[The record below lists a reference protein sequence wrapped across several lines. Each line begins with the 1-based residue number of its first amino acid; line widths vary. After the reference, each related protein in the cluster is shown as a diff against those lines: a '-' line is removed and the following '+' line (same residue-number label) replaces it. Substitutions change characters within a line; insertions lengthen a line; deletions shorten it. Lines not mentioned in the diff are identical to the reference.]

1 MIGDISKCAGPIW
14 DMLEPGDEK
23 TDHHFNFW
31 KHLGSVAK
39 SRRTRTATH
48 STHSEREVLDKGC
61 QFLHGRAL
69 DASSYLKGVD
79 TLLHIHSFRNQG
91 LFEEEDDPK

>member
-1 MIGDISKCAGPIW
+1 MIGDISKRAGPIW
-14 DMLEPGDEK
+14 DMLEPRDEK
-23 TDHHFNFW
+23 TDHDFNFW
-31 KHLGSVAK
+31 KQLGSVAK
-39 SRRTRTATH
+39 NRRTRTAPILR
-48 STHSEREVLDKGC
+48 SEREVLDKGS

-79 TLLHIHSFRNQG
+79 TLLHIHGFRNQG